1 MAKIVVVGAGI
12 GGATTAALLAKRG
25 HQVIVFDQAIVPGGC
40 ASTFQRRGYIF
51 DVGATQVAG
60 LEPGGIH
67 HRIFSELEI
76 DLPPAT
82 ECDPA
87 CAVFLP
93 GETTPISVWRDPQR
107 WQTEREQ
114 QFPGSETFWSLLQ
127 KLFEISW
134 QFQSRDPVLPPR
146 NFWDIGQLLA
156 AVRPDTLLTLPFTL
170 ATVGD
175 ALNWLGLRNNR
186 RLRLFL
192 DLQLK
197 LYSQVTASETALLY
211 AATAL
216 GVSQAP
222 QGLYHLNGSMQT
234 LVDRLIA
241 SLERDGGKLFMRHQ
255 VTEIQTDSKGATGVA
270 VTNNKTGESWV
281 ESADYVV
288 ANVPIQ
294 NLAEMVTSASI
305 SSQNSIAYGA
315 TCGHVWSEVA
325 SDPCVAGRGAID
337 RPSAAKSWGWQNYR
351 RGTAKLP
358 TPSAA
363 FVIYLGV
370 DRSAIPPDCP
380 PHLQFLY
387 DEQGVI
393 GENNSLFVSVSKEG
407 DGRAPAGKATII
419 ASSFTDPNKW
429 DAPDADVAAMKA
441 EYIKGAIDRLSTF
454 FQLSPEYIEVCE
466 AGTPQTFEKFTGRY
480 RGYVGGVGQRVATF
494 GPFGVAN
501 RTPIDGLW
509 LVGDSTHPGEGTAGV
524 SYSALTVV
532 RQIDQC
538 DR

>member
-25 HQVIVFDQAIVPGGC
+25 HQVMVFDQAIVPGGC

-76 DLPPAT
+76 ELPSAT

-93 GETTPISVWRDPQR
+93 GETIPISVWRDPQR
-107 WQTEREQ
+107 WQAEREQ
-114 QFPGSETFWSLLQ
+114 QFPGTETFWNLLQ

-146 NFWDIGQLLA
+146 NPWDIGQLLG
-156 AVRPDTLLTLPFTL
+156 AVRPDTLLTVPFTL

-175 ALNWLGLRNNR
+175 ALQWLGLGNDR

-241 SLERDGGKLFMRHQ
+241 SLERDGGKLLMRHQ
-255 VTEIQTDSKGATGVA
+255 VTEIQTNSQGATGVA
-270 VTNNKTGESWV
+270 VTNSKTGESWV

-294 NLAEMVTSASI
+294 NLAKMVAPSNHPN
-305 SSQNSIAYGA
+305 NSI
-315 TCGHVWSEVA
+315 E
-325 SDPCVAGRGAID
+325 
-337 RPSAAKSWGWQNYR
+337 RPAAKSWGWQNYQ

-370 DRSAIPPDCP
+370 DRSAIPPECP

-387 DEQGVI
+387 DEQGII

-419 ASSFTDPNKW
+419 ASSFTDPDKW
-429 DAPDADVAAMKA
+429 YAESVDVAALKA
-441 EYIKGAIDRLSTF
+441 EYTKGAIDHLSTF
-454 FQLSPEYIEVCE
+454 FQLSPENIEVCE

-501 RTPIDGLW
+501 RTPINGLW

-532 RQIDQC
+532 RQIDQWI

>member
-1 MAKIVVVGAGI
+1 MAKIVLVGAGI

-25 HQVIVFDQAIVPGGC
+25 HEVIVFDRAIVPGGC

-76 DLPPAT
+76 DLPSAT

-107 WQTEREQ
+107 WQAEREQ
-114 QFPGSETFWSLLQ
+114 QFPGSETFWNLLQ

-156 AVRPDTLLTLPFTL
+156 AVRPDTLLTVPFTL

-175 ALNWLGLRNNR
+175 ALNWLGLGNDR

-197 LYSQVTASETALLY
+197 LYSQVTAAETALLY

-255 VTEIQTDSKGATGVA
+255 VTEIQTNSKGATGVA
-270 VTNNKTGESWV
+270 VTNSKTGESWV

-294 NLAEMVTSASI
+294 NLAKMVTSTPI
-305 SSQNSIAYGA
+305 NSQDSIAIGPSG
-315 TCGHVWSEVA
+315 T
-325 SDPCVAGRGAID
+325 ID
-337 RPSAAKSWGWQNYR
+337 RPTAAKSWGWQNYQ

-387 DEQGVI
+387 DEKGII

-429 DAPDADVAAMKA
+429 YAPDADVAAMKA
-441 EYIKGAIDRLSTF
+441 EYTKGAIDRLSAF
-454 FQLSPEYIEVCE
+454 FQLSPEKIEVCE

-480 RGYVGGVGQRVATF
+480 HGYVGGVGQRVATF

-532 RQIDQC
+532 RQIDSTH
-538 DR
+538 R